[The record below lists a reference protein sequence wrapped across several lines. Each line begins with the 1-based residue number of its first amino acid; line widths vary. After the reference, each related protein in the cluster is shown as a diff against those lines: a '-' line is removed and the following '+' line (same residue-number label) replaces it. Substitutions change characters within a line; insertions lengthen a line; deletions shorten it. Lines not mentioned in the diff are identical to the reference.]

1 MDMIFGEGPILTG
14 NWYNPKTG
22 DSFTVRDTY
31 FEDNNFYVITTDG
44 RRMDYNLMSQYV
56 QSDKP
61 IPKMEEPVPQKQQI
75 PQEVLSQM
83 ENSAGDDF
91 MTDEDRAL
99 INGVTGELKGSQVN
113 IQQPASIQP
122 KPQITQQNFSGT
134 VTLGNPIQGES
145 EDDMLVRRI
154 LKRSTKPEID
164 CKVSWKNFPTKQ
176 MEMLDMMAVD
186 VDAIV
191 DYYIKDIDLEQI
203 REIVKEGINNY
214 IFREVF
220 KEGLKNNTE
229 SSLDSKEQIEEK
241 PTKEKP
247 TSKPN
252 NKTKEKKSK
261 K

>member
-31 FEDNNFYVITTDG
+31 FEDNNFYVLTTDG

-61 IPKMEEPVPQKQQI
+61 IPKMEEPKPQTQI

-83 ENSAGDDF
+83 ESGTGDDF

-99 INGVTGELKGSQVN
+99 IMGSTVQP
-113 IQQPASIQP
+113 QQPVKQP
-122 KPQITQQNFSGT
+122 VQPTIHQNFSGT
-134 VTLGNPIQGES
+134 VTQGQGES

-154 LKRSTKPEID
+154 LKRSTTPDVD
-164 CKVSWKNFPTKQ
+164 CKVSWRNFPTKQ

-203 REIVKEGINNY
+203 REVVKEGIRKH
-214 IFREVF
+214 IE
-220 KEGLKNNTE
+220 K
-229 SSLDSKEQIEEK
+229 SLNCSEQTEEK
-241 PTKEKP
+241 PTKEQ
-247 TSKPN
+247 TSSKPNN
-252 NKTKEKKSK
+252 NKTKEKKK

>member
-1 MDMIFGEGPILTG
+1 MIFGEGPILTG

-61 IPKMEEPVPQKQQI
+61 IPKMEEQKQQAQI

-83 ENSAGDDF
+83 ANNDSDDF
-91 MTDEDRAL
+91 MTEEDKAL
-99 INGVTGELKGSQVN
+99 IMGSPVQP
-113 IQQPASIQP
+113 QQPVQP
-122 KPQITQQNFSGT
+122 TIHPNFSGT
-134 VTLGNPIQGES
+134 VTQGQGES

-154 LKRSTKPEID
+154 LKRSTTPDVD
-164 CKVSWKNFPTKQ
+164 CKVSWRNFPTKQ

-203 REIVKEGINNY
+203 REFVKEGIRKH
-214 IFREVF
+214 IE
-220 KEGLKNNTE
+220 K
-229 SSLDSKEQIEEK
+229 SLNCGEPTEEK
-241 PTKEKP
+241 PTKEETTPKP
-247 TSKPN
+247 NN
-252 NKTKEKKSK
+252 NKTKEKKK

>member
-31 FEDNNFYVITTDG
+31 FEDNNFYVLTTDG

-61 IPKMEEPVPQKQQI
+61 IPKMEEQKPQTQQI
-75 PQEVLSQM
+75 PQEVLNQM
-83 ENSAGDDF
+83 ESNAGDDF

-99 INGVTGELKGSQVN
+99 LMGVTGELQGSQVSV
-113 IQQPASIQP
+113 QQPASIQP
-122 KPQITQQNFSGT
+122 KSVVTQGK
-134 VTLGNPIQGES
+134 GES

-154 LKRSTKPEID
+154 LKRSTTPDVD
-164 CKVSWKNFPTKQ
+164 CKVNWKSFPIKQ

-186 VDAIV
+186 VDTIV
-191 DYYIKDIDLEQI
+191 DYYIKDIDLEQL
-203 REIVKEGINNY
+203 REIVKEGIRIY
-214 IFREVF
+214 IE
-220 KEGLKNNTE
+220 KSMYIK
-229 SSLDSKEQIEEK
+229 DQIEEK
-241 PTKEKP
+241 PAKEEKP
-247 TSKPN
+247 TKPASKPN
-252 NKTKEKKSK
+252 NKTKEKKK

>member
-1 MDMIFGEGPILTG
+1 MIFGEGPILTG

-31 FEDNNFYVITTDG
+31 FEDNNFYVLTTDG

-56 QSDKP
+56 QSEKP
-61 IPKMEEPVPQKQQI
+61 IPKMEPQKPQPQI

-83 ENSAGDDF
+83 ANNDSDDF

-99 INGVTGELKGSQVN
+99 IMGVTGELTGSQVS
-113 IQQPASIQP
+113 IQQPTNIHP
-122 KPQITQQNFSGT
+122 KPVVLQG
-134 VTLGNPIQGES
+134 QGES

-154 LKRSTKPEID
+154 LKRSTTPDVD
-164 CKVSWKNFPTKQ
+164 CKVNWRNFPTKQ

-203 REIVKEGINNY
+203 REIVKEGIRKH
-214 IFREVF
+214 IE
-220 KEGLKNNTE
+220 KSMSIE
-229 SSLDSKEQIEEK
+229 EQIEEK
-241 PTKEKP
+241 PTKEQTTPKP
-247 TSKPN
+247 SN
-252 NKTKEKKSK
+252 NKTKEKKK

>member
-1 MDMIFGEGPILTG
+1 MIFGEGPILTG

-61 IPKMEEPVPQKQQI
+61 IPKMEPQKPQPQI

-83 ENSAGDDF
+83 VESDGADDF

-99 INGVTGELKGSQVN
+99 IMGSPVQT
-113 IQQPASIQP
+113 QQPVQP
-122 KPQITQQNFSGT
+122 TIHPNFSGT
-134 VTLGNPIQGES
+134 VAQGQGES
-145 EDDMLVRRI
+145 EDAMLVRRI
-154 LKRSTKPEID
+154 LKRSTTPDVD
-164 CKVSWKNFPTKQ
+164 CKVNWKNFPTKQ

-203 REIVKEGINNY
+203 REIVKEGIRKH
-214 IFREVF
+214 IE
-220 KEGLKNNTE
+220 KSMSIE
-229 SSLDSKEQIEEK
+229 EQIEEK
-241 PTKEKP
+241 PTKEQT

-252 NKTKEKKSK
+252 SKTKEKKK

>member
-31 FEDNNFYVITTDG
+31 FEDNNFYVLTTDG

-61 IPKMEEPVPQKQQI
+61 IPKMEQPKPQQPQI

-83 ENSAGDDF
+83 VESDGADDF

-99 INGVTGELKGSQVN
+99 IMGSPVPQQQP
-113 IQQPASIQP
+113 IQQSVQP
-122 KPQITQQNFSGT
+122 TIHPNFSGT
-134 VTLGNPIQGES
+134 VTQGQGES

-154 LKRSTKPEID
+154 LKRSTTPDVD
-164 CKVSWKNFPTKQ
+164 CKVSWRNFPTKQ

-203 REIVKEGINNY
+203 REVVKEAIRKH
-214 IFREVF
+214 IE
-220 KEGLKNNTE
+220 K
-229 SSLDSKEQIEEK
+229 SLNVEEQIEEK
-241 PTKEKP
+241 PAKEQ
-247 TSKPN
+247 TSSKPNN
-252 NKTKEKKSK
+252 NKTKEKKK

>member
-1 MDMIFGEGPILTG
+1 MIFGEGPILTG

-31 FEDNNFYVITTDG
+31 FEDNNFYVMTTDG

-61 IPKMEEPVPQKQQI
+61 IPKMEPQKQQTQI

-83 ENSAGDDF
+83 ESGTGDDF
-91 MTDEDRAL
+91 MTEEDRAL
-99 INGVTGELKGSQVN
+99 IMGVTGELTGSQVS
-113 IQQPASIQP
+113 IQQPANIHP
-122 KPQITQQNFSGT
+122 KPVVLQG
-134 VTLGNPIQGES
+134 QGES
-145 EDDMLVRRI
+145 EDAMLVRRI
-154 LKRSTKPEID
+154 LKRSTTPDVD
-164 CKVSWKNFPTKQ
+164 CKVNWKNFPTKQ

-186 VDAIV
+186 VDAII

-203 REIVKEGINNY
+203 REIVKEGIRKH
-214 IFREVF
+214 IE
-220 KEGLKNNTE
+220 K
-229 SSLDSKEQIEEK
+229 SLCVVEQTEEK
-241 PTKEKP
+241 PTKEQT

-252 NKTKEKKSK
+252 NKTKEKKK

>member
-1 MDMIFGEGPILTG
+1 MIFGEGPTLTG

-31 FEDNNFYVITTDG
+31 FEDNNFYVLTTDG

-61 IPKMEEPVPQKQQI
+61 IPKMEPQKPQPQI

-83 ENSAGDDF
+83 VESDGADDF

-99 INGVTGELKGSQVN
+99 IMGSPVQT
-113 IQQPASIQP
+113 QQPVPPTIHP
-122 KPQITQQNFSGT
+122 NFSGT
-134 VTLGNPIQGES
+134 VAQGQGES

-154 LKRSTKPEID
+154 LKRSTTPDVD
-164 CKVSWKNFPTKQ
+164 CKVSWRNFPTKQ

-186 VDAIV
+186 VDSIV

-203 REIVKEGINNY
+203 REIVKEGIRKH
-214 IFREVF
+214 IE
-220 KEGLKNNTE
+220 KSMSIE
-229 SSLDSKEQIEEK
+229 EQIEEK
-241 PTKEKP
+241 PTKEQT
-247 TSKPN
+247 TSKPSN
-252 NKTKEKKSK
+252 NKTKEKKK

>member
-1 MDMIFGEGPILTG
+1 MIFGEGPILTG

-31 FEDNNFYVITTDG
+31 FEDNNFYVMTTDG

-61 IPKMEEPVPQKQQI
+61 IPKMEPQKPQTQI

-83 ENSAGDDF
+83 ESGTGDDF
-91 MTDEDRAL
+91 MTEEDRAL
-99 INGVTGELKGSQVN
+99 LMGVTGELTGSQVS
-113 IQQPASIQP
+113 IQQPTNIHP
-122 KPQITQQNFSGT
+122 KPVVLQG
-134 VTLGNPIQGES
+134 QGES
-145 EDDMLVRRI
+145 EDAMLVRRI
-154 LKRSTKPEID
+154 LKRSTTPDVD
-164 CKVSWKNFPTKQ
+164 CKVNWKNFPTKQ

-203 REIVKEGINNY
+203 REVVKEGIRKH
-214 IFREVF
+214 IE
-220 KEGLKNNTE
+220 K
-229 SSLDSKEQIEEK
+229 SLNVEEQKEEK
-241 PTKEKP
+241 PTKEQ
-247 TSKPN
+247 TSSKPN
-252 NKTKEKKSK
+252 NKTKEKKK

>member
-31 FEDNNFYVITTDG
+31 FEDNNFYVLTTDG
-44 RRMDYNLMSQYV
+44 RQMDYNLMSQYV

-61 IPKMEEPVPQKQQI
+61 IPKMEDPVPQTQQI

-83 ENSAGDDF
+83 ESNVADDL

-99 INGVTGELKGSQVN
+99 IMMATGELQGSQVN
-113 IQQPASIQP
+113 IQQPASIQH
-122 KPQITQQNFSGT
+122 KP
-134 VTLGNPIQGES
+134 VVIQGKG
-145 EDDMLVRRI
+145 EDEDTMLIRRV
-154 LKRSTKPEID
+154 LKRATLPSID
-164 CKVSWKNFPTKQ
+164 CRITWKNFPIKQ
-176 MEMLDMMAVD
+176 FDMLDMMAVD
-186 VDAIV
+186 TDKIA
-191 DYYIKDIDLEQI
+191 DYYLSNINLEEI
-203 REIVKEGINNY
+203 REIVKKGILEY
-214 IFREVF
+214 IDKQLTPQEV
-220 KEGLKNNTE
+220 K
-229 SSLDSKEQIEEK
+229 IVIPEEK

-252 NKTKEKKSK
+252 NKTKEKKK

>member
-1 MDMIFGEGPILTG
+1 MIFGEGPILTG

-61 IPKMEEPVPQKQQI
+61 IPKMAQQKPQQAQI
-75 PQEVLSQM
+75 PQEILSQM
-83 ENSAGDDF
+83 ESNVGDDF
-91 MTDEDRAL
+91 MTEEDKAL
-99 INGVTGELKGSQVN
+99 ILGSPVPP
-113 IQQPASIQP
+113 QQPVQQSVQP
-122 KPQITQQNFSGT
+122 TIHPNFSGT
-134 VTLGNPIQGES
+134 ATQGQGES

-154 LKRSTKPEID
+154 LKRSTTPDVD
-164 CKVSWKNFPTKQ
+164 CKVNWKNFPTKQ

-186 VDAIV
+186 ADAIV

-203 REIVKEGINNY
+203 REIVKEAIRKHIEKSLY
-214 IFREVF
+214 
-220 KEGLKNNTE
+220 TE
-229 SSLDSKEQIEEK
+229 EKTEEK
-241 PTKEKP
+241 PTKEEQTSKP

-252 NKTKEKKSK
+252 NKTKEKKK
-261 K
+261 R

>member
-1 MDMIFGEGPILTG
+1 MIFGEGPILTG

-61 IPKMEEPVPQKQQI
+61 IPKMEPQKPQPQI

-83 ENSAGDDF
+83 VESDGADDF

-99 INGVTGELKGSQVN
+99 IMGSPVQT
-113 IQQPASIQP
+113 QQPVQP
-122 KPQITQQNFSGT
+122 TIHPNFSGT
-134 VTLGNPIQGES
+134 VTQGQGES

-154 LKRSTKPEID
+154 LKRSTTPDVD

-203 REIVKEGINNY
+203 REVVKEGIRKH
-214 IFREVF
+214 IE
-220 KEGLKNNTE
+220 K
-229 SSLDSKEQIEEK
+229 SLCIEEQLEEK
-241 PTKEKP
+241 PTKEQT
-247 TSKPN
+247 TSKPNN
-252 NKTKEKKSK
+252 NKTKEKKK

>member
-1 MDMIFGEGPILTG
+1 MIFGEGPILTG

-44 RRMDYNLMSQYV
+44 RRMDYNLMYQYV

-61 IPKMEEPVPQKQQI
+61 IPKIEPQIPLPQI

-83 ENSAGDDF
+83 VESDGADDF
-91 MTDEDRAL
+91 LTVEDRAL
-99 INGVTGELKGSQVN
+99 IMGRPVQT
-113 IQQPASIQP
+113 QQPVQP
-122 KPQITQQNFSGT
+122 TIHPNFSGT
-134 VTLGNPIQGES
+134 VAQGQGES

-154 LKRSTKPEID
+154 LKRSTTPDVD
-164 CKVSWKNFPTKQ
+164 CKVNWRNFPTKQ
-176 MEMLDMMAVD
+176 MEMLDMMAVN

-203 REIVKEGINNY
+203 REIVKEGIRKH
-214 IFREVF
+214 IE
-220 KEGLKNNTE
+220 KSMSIE
-229 SSLDSKEQIEEK
+229 EQIEEK
-241 PTKEKP
+241 PTKEQT

-252 NKTKEKKSK
+252 NKTKEKKK

>member
-22 DSFTVRDTY
+22 DAFTVRDTY

-44 RRMDYNLMSQYV
+44 RRMDYNLMSQYI

-61 IPKMEEPVPQKQQI
+61 IPKMEEPKQQTQI
-75 PQEVLSQM
+75 PQEILSQM
-83 ENSAGDDF
+83 ESGTGDDF
-91 MTDEDRAL
+91 MTEEDRAL
-99 INGVTGELKGSQVN
+99 IMGSPVQP
-113 IQQPASIQP
+113 QQPAQP
-122 KPQITQQNFSGT
+122 TFQPNFSGP
-134 VTLGNPIQGES
+134 VTQGQGES

-154 LKRSTKPEID
+154 LKRSTTPDVD
-164 CKVSWKNFPTKQ
+164 CKVSWRNFPTKQ

-203 REIVKEGINNY
+203 REIVKEEIRKH
-214 IFREVF
+214 IE
-220 KEGLKNNTE
+220 K
-229 SSLDSKEQIEEK
+229 SLNCSEPTEEK
-241 PTKEKP
+241 PAKEQT
-247 TSKPN
+247 TSKPNN
-252 NKTKEKKSK
+252 NKTKEKKK

>member
-61 IPKMEEPVPQKQQI
+61 IPKMEEPKQQTQQI

-83 ENSAGDDF
+83 ESNTDDDF

-99 INGVTGELKGSQVN
+99 INGVTGELKGSKVN
-113 IQQPASIQP
+113 IQQPTSIHP
-122 KPQITQQNFSGT
+122 KPIVTQG
-134 VTLGNPIQGES
+134 QGED
-145 EDDMLVRRI
+145 EDSMLIRRI
-154 LKRSTKPEID
+154 LKRATLPSVD
-164 CKVSWKNFPTKQ
+164 CRITWKNFPLKQ
-176 MEMLDMMAVD
+176 FDMLDMMAVD
-186 VDAIV
+186 IDKIA
-191 DYYIKDIDLEQI
+191 DYYLSNINLEEI
-203 REIVKEGINNY
+203 IEIVKKGILEY
-214 IFREVF
+214 IDKQLTPQEV
-220 KEGLKNNTE
+220 KVV
-229 SSLDSKEQIEEK
+229 IPEEK
-241 PTKEKP
+241 PTKEEK
-247 TSKPN
+247 TSKPI
-252 NKTKEKKSK
+252 NKTKEKKK

>member
-1 MDMIFGEGPILTG
+1 MIFGEGPILTG

-22 DSFTVRDTY
+22 DAFTVRDTY

-61 IPKMEEPVPQKQQI
+61 IPKMEQPKPQQPQI

-83 ENSAGDDF
+83 VGNDEDGF
-91 MTDEDRAL
+91 MTEEDKAL
-99 INGVTGELKGSQVN
+99 IMGVTGELTGSQVS
-113 IQQPASIQP
+113 IQQPTNIHP
-122 KPQITQQNFSGT
+122 KPVVLQG
-134 VTLGNPIQGES
+134 QGES
-145 EDDMLVRRI
+145 EDAMLVRRI
-154 LKRSTKPEID
+154 LKRSTTPDVD
-164 CKVSWKNFPTKQ
+164 CKVNWKNFPTKQ

-203 REIVKEGINNY
+203 REIIKEAVRKHI
-214 IFREVF
+214 E
-220 KEGLKNNTE
+220 KSMCDE
-229 SSLDSKEQIEEK
+229 EQLEEK
-241 PTKEKP
+241 PTKEQT

-252 NKTKEKKSK
+252 NKTKEKKK

>member
-1 MDMIFGEGPILTG
+1 MIFGEGPILTG

-56 QSDKP
+56 QSEKP
-61 IPKMEEPVPQKQQI
+61 IPKMEPQKPQPQI

-83 ENSAGDDF
+83 ANNDSDDF

-99 INGVTGELKGSQVN
+99 IMGVTGELTGSQVS
-113 IQQPASIQP
+113 IQQPTNIHP
-122 KPQITQQNFSGT
+122 KPVVLQG
-134 VTLGNPIQGES
+134 QGES
-145 EDDMLVRRI
+145 EDAMLVRRI
-154 LKRSTKPEID
+154 LKRSTTPDVD
-164 CKVSWKNFPTKQ
+164 CKVNWKNFPTKQ

-203 REIVKEGINNY
+203 REIVKEGIRKH
-214 IFREVF
+214 IE
-220 KEGLKNNTE
+220 KSMSIE
-229 SSLDSKEQIEEK
+229 EQIEEK
-241 PTKEKP
+241 PTKEQTTPKP
-247 TSKPN
+247 SN
-252 NKTKEKKSK
+252 NKTKEKKK

>member
-1 MDMIFGEGPILTG
+1 MIFGEGPILTG

-61 IPKMEEPVPQKQQI
+61 IPKMEPQKPQPQI

-83 ENSAGDDF
+83 VESDGADDF

-99 INGVTGELKGSQVN
+99 IMGSPVQT
-113 IQQPASIQP
+113 QQPVQP
-122 KPQITQQNFSGT
+122 TIHPNFSGT
-134 VTLGNPIQGES
+134 VAQGQGES

-154 LKRSTKPEID
+154 LKRSTTPDVD
-164 CKVSWKNFPTKQ
+164 CKVSWRNFPTKQ

-203 REIVKEGINNY
+203 REIVKEGIRKH
-214 IFREVF
+214 IE
-220 KEGLKNNTE
+220 KSMSIE
-229 SSLDSKEQIEEK
+229 EQIEEK
-241 PTKEKP
+241 PTKEQT
-247 TSKPN
+247 TSKPSN
-252 NKTKEKKSK
+252 NKTKEKKK